1 MQNNKLDQRLENLP
15 AHIQPEQDL
24 WPDLAVLLV
33 DTPQHTVV
41 ASVGTAGET
50 AGIWRGWW
58 YGMAATLL
66 ISMLTWWQ
74 WPAAQ
79 YDVGDTAKVT
89 GLAVVSAGSTIAAP
103 SSDQTLMLTSWQLIS
118 LFETDKARLL
128 AQLTVVP
135 EVYGDWRQQL
145 DVWQQAS
152 RQIQFALQY
161 QPEAPELLQQLHRI
175 QQQQLAYL
183 QKLVLSD
190 LS

>member
-15 AHIQPEQDL
+15 PHIQPEQDL
-24 WPDLAVLLV
+24 WPNLAVLLV

-41 ASVGTAGET
+41 ASVGTAGEA

-66 ISMLTWWQ
+66 ISMFTWWQ

-79 YDVGDTAKVT
+79 YDLGDTAKVT
-89 GLAVVSAGSTIAAP
+89 GLDVVSAGSTIAAP

-161 QPEAPELLQQLHRI
+161 QPEAPELLKQLHRI